1 MCLHVRSLER
11 DYFQVCVACVAK
23 SADLVGREMLHA
35 WLCEQTVG
43 VGSPLQKLQPELMD
57 HFLLT

>member
-1 MCLHVRSLER
+1 M
-11 DYFQVCVACVAK
+11 CVACVAK